1 MKGNTNAAQSITVDN
16 VLSTTS
22 TNPVQNKAITAA
34 VNANTANIAT
44 NTSDIAN
51 LEAAVAGVAGVYEID
66 VDGALNE
73 NPQVTASYNE
83 LKAAIAAGKSILI
96 KNTWSSMGCAH
107 TVYSPVITVDE
118 IEQDQTAEVP
128 EICKSAG
135 DIFLLFRSGADLW
148 NMYFYAHAGN
158 PDIPDLS
165 KV

>member
-22 TNPVQNKAITAA
+22 TNPIQNKVITAA
-34 VNANTANIAT
+34 VNTNTANIVT

-51 LEAAVAGVAGVYEID
+51 LEAAIAGVAGVYEID
-66 VDGALNE
+66 VVGALDE

-96 KNTWSSMGCAH
+96 KNTWTSMGCAH
-107 TVYSPVITVDE
+107 TVYSPVLTVDE
-118 IEQDQTAEVP
+118 IEQDQTAGVP
-128 EICKSAG
+128 DRCDSAG

-148 NMYFYAHAGN
+148 NMLFSPSSGT
-158 PDIPDLS
+158 PDTPSLS

>member
-22 TNPVQNKAITAA
+22 ANPVQNKVITAA
-34 VNANTANIAT
+34 VNTNTANIAT

-51 LEAAVAGVAGVYEID
+51 LEAAIAGVAGVYEID
-66 VDGALNE
+66 VVGALDE
-73 NPQVTASYNE
+73 NPQVSASYNE

-118 IEQDQTAEVP
+118 IEQGKTPDVP
-128 EICKSAG
+128 EICDSDG
-135 DIFLLFRSGADLW
+135 DIFLFFRNGSDLW
-148 NMYFYAHAGN
+148 NMYFSLSSGT
-158 PDIPDLS
+158 PDTPSLS